1 MVKRLKTDDVNKRII
16 VLDIAKNKLALISG
30 IAGIRPWNSAMWSEF
45 HSK

>member
-30 IAGIRPWNSAMWSEF
+30 IAGIRP
-45 HSK
+45 